1 MDLTSG
7 NPFWPI
13 LDGLP
18 TAYPRLDRDLRCDV
32 AVIGGG
38 ITGALVAHRFAR
50 EGIGTVLLEAGEI
63 GHGSTAATTALIQ
76 YEIDA
81 HLVDLIERVGRD
93 HAERS
98 YRLCLDAVRG
108 IGELAGED
116 CAWRATRSLYL
127 ASRLSDRAVL
137 EREHRARRQAGIE
150 LQLLDES
157 DIRQR
162 FAFTAPAALLSPVAG
177 ELDAFR
183 LAHKLLKQAAG
194 SGLEVYDRTRVVDYD
209 ARPRGV
215 DLRTDGGTK
224 VRARRVVFAT
234 GYETPEF
241 LDRSIVRL
249 HSTFALATAP
259 MAGFDGWGEDRCLIW
274 ETARPYFYAR
284 TTPDGRAMM
293 GGADRPFAT
302 AHHRRRLLT
311 RRPRGSR
318 PGSASCFRISAG
330 TWTGAGEAPSGRHA
344 TGCPTSARS
353 GSSRMAT
360 SLWGTAGTASPS
372 AGSRPISCWIAFSSD
387 RMRTPGCSPS
397 TGRRSS
403 RAMKKGAPEGAPLP
417 CFERAA

>member
-215 DLRTDGGTK
+215 DLRTDGGTT

-284 TTPDGRAMM
+284 TTPEGRVMM

-302 AHHRRRLLT
+302 AHNRRQLLT
-311 RRPRGSR
+311 RQTARIAARFSKLFPDLRWDVDWRWGGTFGETRDGLPYIGSVR
-318 PGSASCFRISAG
+318 QFPHGYFALGYGGNGVTFS
-330 TWTGAGEAPSGRHA
+330 
-344 TGCPTSARS
+344 
-353 GSSRMAT
+353 
-360 SLWGTAGTASPS
+360 
-372 AGSRPISCWIAFSSD
+372 WIAANILLDHFLEKPNADAELFAFD
-387 RMRTPGCSPS
+387 R
-397 TGRRSS
+397 
-403 RAMKKGAPEGAPLP
+403 
-417 CFERAA
+417 

>member
-7 NPFWPI
+7 TPFWPI

-18 TAYPRLDRDLRCDV
+18 AAYPRLDRDLRCDV

-50 EGIGTVLLEAGEI
+50 EGIGTVLLEADEI

-108 IGELAGED
+108 IGELAGEG

-127 ASRLSDRAVL
+127 ASRLADRAVL
-137 EREHRARRQAGIE
+137 EREHRARRRAGIE
-150 LQLLDES
+150 VQLLDES
-157 DIRQR
+157 DIRRR

-183 LAHKLLKQAAG
+183 LTHKLLKQATG
-194 SGLEVYDRTRVVDYD
+194 SGLDVYDRTRVVGYD

-215 DLRTDGGTK
+215 ELRTEVGAT

-241 LDRSIVRL
+241 LDRTIVRL

-284 TTPDGRAMM
+284 TTADGRAMM

-302 AHHRRRLLT
+302 AHNRRQLLT
-311 RRPRGSR
+311 RQTARIAARFGKLFPDLRWDVDWRWGGTFGETRDGLPYIGSVR
-318 PGSASCFRISAG
+318 QFPHGYFALGYGGNGITFS
-330 TWTGAGEAPSGRHA
+330 
-344 TGCPTSARS
+344 
-353 GSSRMAT
+353 
-360 SLWGTAGTASPS
+360 
-372 AGSRPISCWIAFSSD
+372 WIAANLLLDHFLQKPNADAELFGFD
-387 RMRTPGCSPS
+387 R
-397 TGRRSS
+397 
-403 RAMKKGAPEGAPLP
+403 
-417 CFERAA
+417 